1 MSGTSEFAAQS
12 IANGSKS
19 FAAAARLFDP
29 RTRDSV
35 VKLYAWCRHC
45 DDVVDGQ
52 EAGSADRIED
62 ERTPQER
69 IASLERDT
77 ALAFA
82 GEAEGLHASFRALSD
97 VVRRHRLPRAD
108 ADAHLAGF
116 AMDVEG
122 RTYETL
128 DDLLLYCF
136 RVAGVVGV
144 MMARIMGVH
153 HDGVL
158 DRASD
163 LGLAFQLTNIARDV
177 VDDAKAGRVYLPLS
191 WLREE
196 GLRPDGL
203 FDPANKAAV
212 ARLRRRLVEAAEPYY
227 ASARI
232 GIDALPPRSAWAVG
246 SAFGI
251 YRAIGLNLVAKGE
264 GAFGQRVST
273 TKPEK
278 MLHVVR
284 GFWMAAFRGGGTEPR
299 DLGLW
304 TRERR

>member
-1 MSGTSEFAAQS
+1 MSGTSDYAAQS
-12 IANGSKS
+12 IAKGSKS
-19 FAAAARLFDP
+19 FAMAAKLFDR

-52 EAGSADRIED
+52 EAGSAARVQDERSELERIEGL
-62 ERTPQER
+62 R
-69 IASLERDT
+69 RDT
-77 ALAFA
+77 ALAFE
-82 GEAEGLHASFRALSD
+82 GETEGLHPSFAALAD
-97 VVRRHRLPRAD
+97 VVKRHRLPCGD

-116 AMDVEG
+116 QMDVEG

-144 MMARIMGVH
+144 MMARIMGVR
-153 HDGVL
+153 DDVTL

-177 VDDAKAGRVYLPLS
+177 VDDARAGRVYLPLE

-196 GLRPDGL
+196 GLTL
-203 FDPANKAAV
+203 KALTDPANRAAV
-212 ARLRRRLVEAAEPYY
+212 ARLRRRLVSAAEPYY
-227 ASARI
+227 ESARI

-246 SAFGI
+246 SAHGI
-251 YRAIGLNLVAKGE
+251 YRAIGLNLVAKGQ
-264 GAFGQRVST
+264 GAFAQRVST

-278 MLHVVR
+278 LLHVVR
-284 GFWMAAFRGGGTEPR
+284 GFRMAVFRGGGTAER
-299 DLGLW
+299 DPALW
-304 TRERR
+304 TRERG